1 MAKKLRAQTDF
12 AQGLIDAVEVAES
25 NGEIGWRQAERFRR
39 AAGKPRQLKRM
50 EAAAIDELEE
60 TSPQLL
66 KFGGEGGTTIDW
78 SAAFAKFMEWAPR
91 LLQLLTLFK

>member
-1 MAKKLRAQTDF
+1 MAKKLKAQTDF

-25 NGEIGWRQAERFRR
+25 NGEIGWRQADRFRR
-39 AAGKPRQLKRM
+39 AARNPRQLRRM
-50 EAAAIDELEE
+50 EAAAITHLEE
-60 TSPQLL
+60 TSPQSL

-91 LLQLLTLFK
+91 LLQLIALFK